1 MGANLGDV
9 HVLFA
14 VEQGRVCILVVQQVS
29 VVQIFIYGV
38 DLIAMNSDV
47 FGVLSIETSI

>member
-9 HVLFA
+9 HILSA

-29 VVQIFIYGV
+29 VVQTFIYGV
-38 DLIAMNSDV
+38 DLIAMNTAV
-47 FGVLSIETSI
+47 FGMLSIETSI